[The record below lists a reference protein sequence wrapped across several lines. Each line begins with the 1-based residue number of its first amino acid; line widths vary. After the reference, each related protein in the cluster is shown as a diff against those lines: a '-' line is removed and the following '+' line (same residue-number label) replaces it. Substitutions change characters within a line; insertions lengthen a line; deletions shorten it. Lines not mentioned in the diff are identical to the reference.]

1 MFRDVFNGDE
11 SDGIDSLAKH
21 RMDDSRATHITMGYT
36 LTFIKVDSPA
46 QPENNAQAQGND
58 NPVVIELPYPAVRL
72 DIAQSFAYIPQT
84 RIWAAF
90 LCASFYDADDNEL
103 WHTELLVGSFPEL
116 AHHREALEFFGPD
129 PESNGFSPLDNRTH
143 NFNHVR
149 AHHATLIPE
158 NRTVPDPNNEHSTIT
173 IPHFPQGNININMS
187 GGWNPRSGYDAGNA
201 NGGPP
206 LNGLPGFNGIP
217 VSASGYPN
225 PANAIPVPPFAQ
237 QAPVYT
243 MSPHGYQQLAPGMI
257 PPAAHVQRA
266 RDARQR
272 GQQLPEL
279 DGRGRLRAG
288 LQLLLP
294 GAAHQDPRHQVEG
307 APWRLAPGMSM
318 WFGAYHVPCNLTLGD
333 MMKGF
338 GATNADA
345 KKNRITEVNPGGGGK
360 WYKGVTWTGDDKD
373 KMKLTLKEVGW
384 DHSRVGNEKPVVWVW
399 ITNT

>member
-1 MFRDVFNGDE
+1 
-11 SDGIDSLAKH
+11 
-21 RMDDSRATHITMGYT
+21 
-36 LTFIKVDSPA
+36 
-46 QPENNAQAQGND
+46 
-58 NPVVIELPYPAVRL
+58 
-72 DIAQSFAYIPQT
+72 
-84 RIWAAF
+84 
-90 LCASFYDADDNEL
+90 
-103 WHTELLVGSFPEL
+103 
-116 AHHREALEFFGPD
+116 
-129 PESNGFSPLDNRTH
+129 
-143 NFNHVR
+143 
-149 AHHATLIPE
+149 
-158 NRTVPDPNNEHSTIT
+158 
-173 IPHFPQGNININMS
+173 MS

-206 LNGLPGFNGIP
+206 LNGIPGFNGIP
-217 VSASGYPN
+217 VSAPGYPN

-257 PPAAHVQRA
+257 PQQHTSNVLVTPDSAGNNFQNSTGGVGCEPGYNYYFPAQHTKIHVIKSKE
-266 RDARQR
+266 
-272 GQQLPEL
+272 P
-279 DGRGRLRAG
+279 
-288 LQLLLP
+288 
-294 GAAHQDPRHQVEG
+294 
-307 APWRLAPGMSM
+307 PWRLAPGMSM